1 MIKTLKY
8 IGIAILS
15 AGVITSCDEDDSF
28 NNETVDLG
36 GYAYLTDQ
44 NLSVFDSNE
53 TLNIDIFTQDGV
65 TAESIDLFQD
75 GQSIGTATISE
86 NSASF
91 NSSVL
96 GNFTLEDDET
106 STSYDL
112 TLETTY
118 SNGNIS
124 TDNFSIGV
132 DQVISLGDEN
142 VTTIELDSLGNAS
155 LGYSTFTNSAS
166 IDSVNVYLKKNMNGT
181 YISNNISDFPESGE
195 GQVELSTTN
204 YSELDLAVNDTLY
217 YRFAAYSGDL
227 ISEQESSIILTRTE
241 EDE

>member
-1 MIKTLKY
+1 MIKTFKY

-15 AGVITSCDEDDSF
+15 AGILTSCDEDDSF
-28 NNETVDLG
+28 NDETVDLG

-65 TAESIDLFQD
+65 TAESVDLLQD
-75 GQSIGTATISE
+75 GQSIGNATISE

-112 TLETTY
+112 TIETTY

-166 IDSVNVYLKKNMNGT
+166 IDSVNVYLKRNMNGT

-227 ISEQESSIILTRTE
+227 ISAQESSIILTGNE
-241 EDE
+241 EEQ

>member
-15 AGVITSCDEDDSF
+15 AGVLTSCDDDDSF

-44 NLSVFDSNE
+44 NLSVFDNNE
-53 TLNIDIFTQDGV
+53 SLNIDIFTQNGV
-65 TAESIDLFQD
+65 TAESMELLQD

-96 GNFTLEDDET
+96 GSFTLEDDET
-106 STSYDL
+106 STDYPL

-118 SNGNIS
+118 SNGNTS
-124 TDNFSIGV
+124 ADTFTIGV
-132 DQVISLGDEN
+132 EEAISISDDN
-142 VTTIELDSLGNAS
+142 VSTIELDSIDNAS

-166 IDSVNVYLKKNMNGT
+166 IDSVNVYLKRNANGT
-181 YISNNISDFPESGE
+181 YITNNISDFPESGE
-195 GQVELSTTN
+195 GEIALSDTN
-204 YSELDLAVNDTLY
+204 YSDLNLAVNDTLY

-227 ISEQESSIILTRTE
+227 SSAQESTIIIIE
-241 EDE
+241 PEDEE